1 MKEGES
7 KKAALIYLIGHSV
20 CAFSVKFLNE
30 IFCCI
35 VPFFYKSDL
44 PMGKNAFV
52 RMRSFTGAPVGPGE
66 TLQKCCSYNQ
76 LINCSH
82 TKIFFSLTGF

>member
-1 MKEGES
+1 M
-7 KKAALIYLIGHSV
+7 
-20 CAFSVKFLNE
+20 CNFSEKSFTVKFLNE

-66 TLQKCCSYNQ
+66 TLEKWWS
-76 LINCSH
+76 
-82 TKIFFSLTGF
+82 

>member
-1 MKEGES
+1 M
-7 KKAALIYLIGHSV
+7 
-20 CAFSVKFLNE
+20 CNFSEKSFTVKFLNE

-66 TLQKCCSYNQ
+66 TLEK
-76 LINCSH
+76 
-82 TKIFFSLTGF
+82 